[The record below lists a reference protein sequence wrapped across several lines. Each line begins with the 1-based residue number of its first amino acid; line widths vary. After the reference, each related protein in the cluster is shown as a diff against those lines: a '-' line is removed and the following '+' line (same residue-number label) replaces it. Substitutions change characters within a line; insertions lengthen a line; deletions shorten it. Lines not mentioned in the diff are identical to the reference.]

1 MMDER
6 TKAVISAAI
15 ILAVN
20 VAALFGVQLDAD
32 LVHKVVFGII
42 SIVST
47 IYGVWKNHNF
57 TAEAAKAQAYL
68 DTLKEGRDG

>member
-1 MMDER
+1 MDEKK
-6 TKAVISAAI
+6 KAVISAAI

-32 LVHKVVFGII
+32 LVHKVVFGVI
-42 SIVST
+42 SIATT

-57 TAEAAKAQAYL
+57 TTEAAKAQAYL
-68 DTLKEGRDG
+68 DMLKEGYDG